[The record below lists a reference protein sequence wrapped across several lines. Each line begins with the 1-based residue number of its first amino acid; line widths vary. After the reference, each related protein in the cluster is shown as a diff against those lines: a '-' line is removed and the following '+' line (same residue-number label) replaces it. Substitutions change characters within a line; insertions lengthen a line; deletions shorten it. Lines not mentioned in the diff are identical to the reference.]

1 MSFTEAAIKYN
12 RVTLTALLC
21 VALGG
26 LFAYTRMERREDP
39 AFTVRTALVVT
50 YFPGGSPERVE
61 MLVTDKLEKVIQEI
75 PEIDYLESESKTG
88 LSVIHVNIREEYKQM
103 RPIWDRLRRKVEK
116 AAPDL
121 PSGVIGPLV
130 DDEFG
135 DVYGVIISIAGEGF
149 NYAELKDVADQTR
162 NDLLRLEDVAKVEI
176 LGAQQER
183 IFVEYNNARLTEL
196 HLSSLQLK
204 QMLESRNILIPGGSV
219 VVGDERLVVEPSGN
233 FESLDELRKTVISV
247 PGSGQ
252 LLTLEDIAT
261 VRRGYIDPPQSL
273 VHVDGTRCLG
283 LAVSMRDGGNILN
296 LGSQVRQVLNRL
308 QGQYPWG
315 VQFGQVVF
323 EPQRVKQSVN
333 GFVLNLVE
341 SVLLVLVVMLL
352 SLGLRTG
359 VLVASLIPMTIL
371 ATFLVMYYLG
381 IGLDK
386 VSLAAM
392 IISLGLLVDNAIVM
406 SEAIMVK
413 IEAGLSAL
421 EAAVKS
427 ARELRV
433 PLLNSTLTTC
443 ASFLPIF
450 LAKSVTGE
458 YTASLFKVVS
468 ISLLASWTLAL
479 TLIPMLC
486 VRFLKVKTQVDSTE
500 RFSRPFYRRYR
511 GLLLTLLRRPLLSL
525 GGFLALFVLSM
536 ATFPFIPKIF
546 FPPNSTPLVKIM
558 LDLPVGT
565 AIERTEKTV
574 SGIEAFMQRELTA
587 DPQSGKP
594 GVTGWGSFI
603 GQGMP
608 RFVLTHHPKIASPE
622 YADILVRLSDYDFHE
637 HLAARIDSFCR
648 ANYPDLEVRVKPLEN
663 GPPIDHPVQ
672 YRISGRDY
680 NRIFALAEQVKDRLD
695 HLEGTRN
702 ISDDWG
708 RRAAKLMVRINEPRA
723 LRAGVTNQD
732 IAVSLLTHLSGF
744 QTTEYREGDK
754 VIPVTLRSA
763 ASGREDIDRI
773 ETLSVYSQ
781 MTGLSVPLRQ
791 VADLEVAWEPAHIV
805 RRDCYR
811 TVTVQCDL
819 APGTTASSVNA
830 QMVPWLD
837 QQSRTWGL
845 GYSWEIGG
853 EAETSGKS
861 QNSVLDQLPLA
872 AFIILMLLV
881 VQFNSLRKPLMILST
896 IPLGMIGVII
906 GLLVMHSYFGFMTLL
921 GAVSLSGIVV
931 NIAIVLLDRIDLE
944 HSSGLELSRAVVDS
958 AQHRIR
964 PILLSTLTTVGGI
977 APLYFG
983 GDVIFKPMAVA
994 LMFGLLFSTLL
1005 TLGLLPVLYALLYR
1019 LDYKQFKY

>member
-1 MSFTEAAIKYN
+1 MSITEAAIKYN
-12 RVTLTALLC
+12 RVTLTMLLI
-21 VALGG
+21 VVIGG
-26 LFAYTRMERREDP
+26 LIAYTRMERREDP

-88 LSVIHVNIREEYKQM
+88 LSVIHVNIREEYSQM

-135 DVYGVIISIAGEGF
+135 DVYGVIISITGEGF
-149 NYAELKDVADQTR
+149 SYAELKDVADQTR
-162 NDLLRLEDVAKVEI
+162 NDLLHLDDVAKVEI

-183 IFVEYNNARLTEL
+183 IFVEYNNARLSEL

-219 VVGDERLVVEPSGN
+219 MIGDERLVVEPSGN
-233 FESLDELRKTVISV
+233 FESLDELRKSVISV

-273 VHVDGTRCLG
+273 MHADGTRCLG

-296 LGSQVRQVLNRL
+296 LGRQVQQVLDRL

-323 EPQRVKQSVN
+323 EPQRVKQSVD
-333 GFVLNLVE
+333 GFVLNLIE

-371 ATFLVMYYLG
+371 TTFLVMYYLG

-413 IEAGLSAL
+413 IEAGHSAM

-479 TLIPMLC
+479 TLIPLLC
-486 VRFLKVKTQVDSTE
+486 VHFLKVKTHVESTE

-511 GLLLTLLRRPLLSL
+511 GLLLTLLRRPLVSL
-525 GGFLALFVLSM
+525 GGFLVLFILSM
-536 ATFPFIPKIF
+536 ASFVIIPKIF

-565 AIERTEKTV
+565 AIESTERTV
-574 SGIEAFMQRELTA
+574 SGIETFMQEELSA
-587 DPQSGKP
+587 DPQHGKP

-637 HLAARIDSFCR
+637 QLAARIDSFCR

-680 NRIFALAEQVKDRLD
+680 NRIFALAEQVKDRLAG
-695 HLEGTRN
+695 LEGTRN

-708 RRAAKLMVRINEPRA
+708 SRAAKLLVRIDEPRA
-723 LRAGVTNQD
+723 LRAGVSNQD

-763 ASGREDIDRI
+763 AAGREDIDRI

-781 MTGLSVPLRQ
+781 MTGMSVPLRQ
-791 VADLEVAWEPAHIV
+791 VADIEVAWEPAHIV
-805 RRDCYR
+805 RRDRYR

-819 APGTTASSVNA
+819 APGMTASRVNA
-830 QMVPWLD
+830 QMVPWLE
-837 QQSRTWGL
+837 QQRSTWEL
-845 GYSWEIGG
+845 GYGWELGG

-872 AFIILMLLV
+872 GFIILMLLV
-881 VQFNSLRKPLMILST
+881 LQFNSFRKPLIILST

-906 GLLVMHSYFGFMTLL
+906 GLLAMHSYFGFMTLL

-1019 LDYKQFKY
+1019 LDYKHFDY